1 MRNYSRR
8 TRLKRSDLS
17 HLSFEFFPPK
27 TPRETRNLLRTASR
41 LAKFEPDFYSVTH
54 GAGGSAREGTLEAV
68 SMLQERGFNAIPH
81 ITWGS
86 DTRGDMVSLLNQYAE
101 IGVSDMV
108 VLRGDIGDDT
118 SGEISF
124 RYAHELVSLI
134 REEMGDQFRLHVGCY
149 PEMHPEA
156 GSLNNDI
163 NRLKEKVDA
172 GADCCITQYFFNPDA
187 YRAFVASCC
196 ESGIEKPILPG
207 VMPIANFQ
215 KLVQFSEK
223 CGAEIPRW
231 LMMQLRSREHDP
243 EQLRVYGADVV
254 ANLCRRLLADGA
266 SGIHVYTLNLARP
279 TQAFLGL
286 LLDT

>member
-1 MRNYSRR
+1 MRNHLRR
-8 TRLKRSDLS
+8 TPLDRSDFS

-41 LAKFEPDFYSVTH
+41 LAEFEPDFYSVTH
-54 GAGGSAREGTLEAV
+54 GAGGSAREGTLETVRMLHEHGYNAV
-68 SMLQERGFNAIPH
+68 PH
-81 ITWGS
+81 VTWGS
-86 DTRGDMVSLLNQYAE
+86 DTRHDMVALLRKYEE

-108 VLRGDIGDDT
+108 VLRGDIGEEGLSDT
-118 SGEISF
+118 PF

-134 REEMGDQFRLHVGCY
+134 RDEMGQRFRLHVGCY

-156 GSLNNDI
+156 ASISDDI
-163 NRLKEKVDA
+163 SRLKEKVDA
-172 GADCCITQYFFNPDA
+172 GADTCITQYFYNPDA
-187 YRAFVASCC
+187 YRAFVDSCL
-196 ESGIEKPILPG
+196 EAGINKPILPG

-231 LMMQLRSREHDP
+231 LMMQLRSREHDA
-243 EQLRVYGADVV
+243 EQLRIFGMDVV

-266 SGIHVYTLNLARP
+266 LGIHVYTLNLARP
-279 TQAFLGL
+279 TQAFLGRL
-286 LLDT
+286 LTT

>member
-1 MRNYSRR
+1 ME
-8 TRLKRSDLS
+8 RSDLS

-27 TPRETRNLLRTASR
+27 TSRETRNLLRTASR
-41 LAKFEPDFYSVTH
+41 LAEFKPDFYSVTH
-54 GAGGSAREGTLEAV
+54 GAGGSAREGTLETV
-68 SMLQERGFNAIPH
+68 SVLHQNGYNAIPH
-81 ITWGS
+81 ITWGG
-86 DTRGDMVSLLNQYAE
+86 DTRESMLSLLDQYAE

-108 VLRGDIGDDT
+108 VLRGDISDDP

-134 REEMGDQFRLHVGCY
+134 REEMGDSFKLHVGCY

-156 GSLNNDI
+156 ESISDDI
-163 NRLKEKVDA
+163 DRLKEKVDA

-187 YRAFVASCC
+187 YRAFVDSCRQA
-196 ESGIEKPILPG
+196 GIEKPILPG
-207 VMPIANFQ
+207 VMPISNFQ

-243 EQLRVYGADVV
+243 DQLRTYGADVV

-266 SGIHVYTLNLARP
+266 SGIHIYTLNLARP
-279 TQAFLGL
+279 TQAFLSL
-286 LLDT
+286 LLDV